1 MIKTEK
7 VTVVDTEYNMTY
19 SDKEVLIKQE
29 QDGQFYDVAFDEIG
43 HEKTYTETT
52 IPIPA
57 GWAETEEE
65 EEENGESEV
74 NSDDE

>member
-7 VTVVDTEYNMTY
+7 VMVVDTEYNMTY

-29 QDGQFYDVAFDEIG
+29 EDGQFYDVAFDEIG
-43 HEKTYTETT
+43 HEKTYTETN

-57 GWAETEEE
+57 GWADEEE
-65 EEENGESEV
+65 EEKEDGEMEV
-74 NSDDE
+74 YSDDE